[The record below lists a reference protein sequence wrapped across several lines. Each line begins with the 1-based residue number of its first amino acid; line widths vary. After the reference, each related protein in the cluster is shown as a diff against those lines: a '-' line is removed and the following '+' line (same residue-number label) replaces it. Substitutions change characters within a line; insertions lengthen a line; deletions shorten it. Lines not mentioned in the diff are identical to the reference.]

1 MLATAEDVGGLHLGC
16 QPFERPEESP
26 EEEAVDSE
34 HDQKR
39 EYEVDRV
46 DQGGVAVERAAFERD
61 DEAAG
66 EQDRGVCGKD
76 AREQRHA

>member
-1 MLATAEDVGGLHLGC
+1 MT
-16 QPFERPEESP
+16 
-26 EEEAVDSE
+26 
-34 HDQKR
+34 R

-46 DQGGVAVERAAFERD
+46 DQGGVPVERAARERD